1 MARACAT
8 RAPARHV
15 YRLTANGFA
24 LAMELASGDAA
35 LSGKEM
41 LA

>member
-8 RAPARHV
+8 RAPAHV

-41 LA
+41 LT